1 MPKDLSYMIDA
12 ETNVDRLSKLP
23 HAPLAMPRQV
33 LEHPQGL
40 FARLL
45 PICGGWLRTTVFGN

>member
-1 MPKDLSYMIDA
+1 MPKDLSTFDDA
-12 ETNVDRLSKLP
+12 ETLADRMAKLP

-40 FARLL
+40 LAWLL
-45 PICGGWLRTTVFGN
+45 PLWGGWLRAHGFGN